1 MATFTA
7 NGTSGSNMF
16 LLFPWVGDSAVA
28 IGSIDPVIGENGTA
42 GSVAVG
48 NSTSGADLRYNGD
61 SMGWTG
67 IEPTSGAYTLIT
79 YFVGGSNRGTLSGFS
94 TNFANIIVGA
104 GPGDDAF
111 SMLDGN
117 DTLDGGTGSDVLFGG
132 YGGSDTFNG
141 NGGNDTFVVG
151 TQFVPSHV
159 INGAAASLDT
169 VRVALT
175 PGGFTALDFVLSTFS
190 SIEAFTIDSGAAAA
204 IYSSQ
209 FDAGGISTSLLITG
223 AGRLNIAINTPGQFD
238 MSLFSGT
245 IGDLRVLGSG
255 DANDVNG
262 SEFGETMFGGGG
274 GDLLM
279 GNGGVDT
286 IFGQGDSD
294 NLGGGAGNDFLYGGQ
309 GDDTLDGGGDTDQAV
324 YSEAASGVTVD
335 LNTLGAQAVGGG
347 LGSDTL
353 VSIENLE
360 GSDFDDTLTGDDI
373 RNILAGS
380 GGNDLLIGG
389 EGNDALNGGMG
400 DDKFD
405 VDSELDEVNES
416 SGEGTND
423 TVRSGNLS
431 LNLASYSNIENLAL
445 TGAAALNLT
454 GNSGNNRLTGNDGA
468 NILSGLG
475 GNNTMT
481 GGRGNDTFVFDGSGN
496 VTITDFGSTY
506 FSATMNGANEHIPNA
521 SAATGIGTQ
530 VMNLGR
536 TRAEIEI
543 ATTGLDWDGL
553 QTPGILADNVTGF
566 HIHQG
571 AVGVAGGIIEDIGG
585 DPNRVI
591 LASQNRMTS
600 LWTSVGD
607 GLTPALATS
616 LFAGGLY
623 YNVHTTAFPGGEIRG
638 QIVNASTN
646 ADKINV
652 SALNIGDLATIQ
664 TLVTDSGNNAVMLQR
679 FNGFNSFLTLQNVKE
694 ANLLASHFTFAGTVA
709 QTINGTNNI
718 DDLFGVGGNDT
729 LNGFGGN
736 DRLFGEADNDTLNG
750 GLGIDTMYGGNGSDT
765 YFVDSVSDIAVEANA
780 VLATG
785 GNDLINSS
793 VTRTLG
799 ANIERLTLTGGAAVN
814 GTGNTLANTITGST
828 GANKINGGLG
838 NDILKGGGGVDTFIF
853 NTAPNRL
860 TNRDTIQDFTAADFV
875 HLDNAVF
882 ATLGAAGAIG
892 VRFWSSSTG
901 LAHDDNDRII
911 YNSATGALTY
921 DSNGNAAG
929 GTINHFATLSTKPLI
944 TAADFLVI

>member
-1 MATFTA
+1 
-7 NGTSGSNMF
+7 MF
-16 LLFPWVGDSAVA
+16 FLFPWVGDLDFS
-28 IGSIDPVIGENGTA
+28 ITFITPLGGSNGSTGTVFVDG
-42 GSVAVG
+42 GSSPTVSVRY
-48 NSTSGADLRYNGD
+48 SGPATK
-61 SMGWTG
+61 MGWDG
-67 IEPTSGAYTLIT
+67 LVPTSGT
-79 YFVGGSNRGTLSGFS
+79 YDSMLLVVGPNNVGTLSGFS
-94 TNFANIIVGA
+94 EQNFADITVEANAGA
-104 GPGDDAF
+104 DAF

-117 DTLDGGTGSDVLFGG
+117 DTLNGGTGSDVLFGG

-141 NGGNDTFVVG
+141 NGGNDTVVAG
-151 TQFVPSHV
+151 TQFSFPLPSHMF
-159 INGAAASLDT
+159 NGAGGSFDT

-175 PGGFTALDFVLSTFS
+175 PGGFAALDFVLSTFS
-190 SIEAFTIDSGAAAA
+190 SIEAFMIDSGAAAA

-209 FDAGGISTSLLITG
+209 FDAGGISNALLITG
-223 AGRLNIAINTPGQFD
+223 AGRLNIAINTPGRFD
-238 MSLFSGT
+238 MALFSGT
-245 IGDLRVLGSG
+245 FGDLRVLGSG
-255 DANDVNG
+255 DADDVNG

-286 IFGQGDSD
+286 IFGEGDSG

-309 GDDTLDGGGDTDQAV
+309 DDDTLDGGGDTDQAV

-521 SAATGIGTQ
+521 SAATGIGTL

-591 LASQNRMTS
+591 LANQNRMTS

-664 TLVTDSGNNAVMLQR
+664 TIMVDSGDNAVMLQR

-709 QTINGTNNI
+709 QTINGTNNL

-814 GTGNTLANTITGST
+814 GTGNTLANTISGNNA
-828 GANKINGGLG
+828 ANKINGGLG
-838 NDILKGGGGVDTFIF
+838 NDILKGGAGIDTFIF
-853 NTAPNRL
+853 STAPSA
-860 TNRDTIQDFTAADFV
+860 TNRDAITDFTAVDFI
-875 HLDNAVF
+875 HLENAVF
-882 ATLGAAGAIG
+882 SNLGAAGALG
-892 VRFWSSSTG
+892 VRFWAAANG
-901 LAHDDNDRII
+901 LAHDANDRII